1 LTIDR
6 IAMTEPDD
14 SASWLAWQSAFWA
27 LIPLA
32 LNSMLQPAGR
42 ISEYNATISFFLRIS
57 PIICIVDAVSSVA
70 LIISYMAHDGV
81 GFRIATRAWADL
93 RFRPDEG
100 ESMSESASPSRQ
112 GEVETIEASP
122 LVRLIVFIITVT
134 QSVKL
139 FACTGIPW
147 THAWAYMFLGSFVL
161 LEVCLRV
168 GYTLD
173 NDTFRRNAPAE
184 LIERCSNPPR
194 GWRTWM
200 VIDFMLKRSA
210 SIQIVLTMG
219 SLMLLVPVPFQ
230 FDLLAGWLQT
240 ILVLLPWYFPAF
252 PWHFLTFIVNTP
264 LILFYVISLPFGKA
278 NSVVSNLMFQWLRLI
293 SSGQWVERF
302 WWLLMNLVLV
312 SALVFLTTVCSNL
325 RISDQTRRVLR
336 FVVSLI
342 FGPRPR
348 QRVTDPHTAIQESL
362 VSFSSDYQPYLVFW
376 LPLLTF
382 LATLLSYAMRYDPNG
397 TFRPGWTDNLG

>member
-1 LTIDR
+1 
-6 IAMTEPDD
+6 MTEQED

-42 ISEYNATISFFLRIS
+42 IGEYNSTISFFLRIS
-57 PIICIVDAVSSVA
+57 PIICVVDAVSSVA

-93 RFRPDEG
+93 RFRPDASEG
-100 ESMSESASPSRQ
+100 ESISASASPSGQ
-112 GEVETIEASP
+112 DEVETIEASP
-122 LVRLIVFIITVT
+122 LVRLIVFIVTVT

-184 LIERCSNPPR
+184 LIGRCSNPPR
-194 GWRTWM
+194 SWRAWI
-200 VIDFMLKRSA
+200 VIGFMLKCSTF
-210 SIQIVLTMG
+210 IQIVFTMG

-230 FDLLAGWLQT
+230 NLSVLRREEVEELFDGWKLIIAMPPM
-240 ILVLLPWYFPAF
+240 ILWSFLSIYLGIIWVLLY
-252 PWHFLTFIVNTP
+252 L
-264 LILFYVISLPFGKA
+264 ISLPFGKV
-278 NSVVSNLMFQWLRLI
+278 NSVVVNLANEW
-293 SSGQWVERF
+293 GK
-302 WWLLMNLVLV
+302 LLL
-312 SALVFLTTVCSNL
+312 F
-325 RISDQTRRVLR
+325 
-336 FVVSLI
+336 
-342 FGPRPR
+342 
-348 QRVTDPHTAIQESL
+348 
-362 VSFSSDYQPYLVFW
+362 
-376 LPLLTF
+376 
-382 LATLLSYAMRYDPNG
+382 
-397 TFRPGWTDNLG
+397 

>member
-1 LTIDR
+1 
-6 IAMTEPDD
+6 MTEQDD

-27 LIPLA
+27 LVPLA

-42 ISEYNATISFFLRIS
+42 ISEYNSTVSFFLRIS
-57 PIICIVDAVSSVA
+57 PIICVIDAVSSVA
-70 LIISYMAHDGV
+70 LIISYIAHDRV
-81 GFRIATRAWADL
+81 SFRIATRAWADL
-93 RFRPDEG
+93 RFRPDASCSEG
-100 ESMSESASPSRQ
+100 ESILSASASPSQQ
-112 GEVETIEASP
+112 GETETIEASP

-139 FACTGIPW
+139 FTCTGIPW

-161 LEVCLRV
+161 LEVCLRI

-194 GWRTWM
+194 SWRTWM
-200 VIDFMLKRSA
+200 VIGFMLKRSA

-230 FDLLAGWLQT
+230 FNDPFGAWWK
-240 ILVLLPWYFPAF
+240 IFINFPAF
-252 PWHFLTFIVNTP
+252 FPWFCLTLIINPLWMLIFLIT
-264 LILFYVISLPFGKA
+264 LPFGKA
-278 NSVVSNLMFQWLRLI
+278 NSVVSNLIFQWYILWYDDLLGSGLLI
-293 SSGQWVERF
+293 ERF
-302 WWLLMNLVLV
+302 WWLVMNFVLV
-312 SALVFLTTVCSNL
+312 IALVRLTTVCSNL
-325 RISDQTRRVLR
+325 RISDQTHRVLR

-348 QRVTDPHTAIQESL
+348 QRVTDPHTATQESQ
-362 VSFSSDYQPYLVFW
+362 VSFPSDSRPYLVFW

-382 LATLLSYAMRYDPNG
+382 LATLLWYAMRYDPNG